1 MTYKP
6 YNENLN
12 TTTQQNPHS
21 PASSGYKQQPVEIPG
36 VLHQTRELFQPVIA
50 IPPEGQEIMPQ
61 ANVDTRASAQAWFTD
76 KARISTGSNTVTFQ
90 VEAVQLTYQNP
101 ATGNWANAGTVVGNI
116 YSNAVAVPS
125 NSRQDIYVGVGNKL
139 TVVGGNVTI
148 QELGTASSA
157 TAGENGVGNG

>member
-1 MTYKP
+1 
-6 YNENLN
+6 
-12 TTTQQNPHS
+12 
-21 PASSGYKQQPVEIPG
+21 
-36 VLHQTRELFQPVIA
+36 
-50 IPPEGQEIMPQ
+50 MPQ
-61 ANVDTRASAQAWFTD
+61 ANVYTSASAQAWFTD

-101 ATGNWANAGTVVGNI
+101 GTGNWANAGTAVGNI
-116 YSNAVAVPS
+116 YSNAVSVPA

-139 TVVGGNVTI
+139 TIAGGNVTI